1 MKILQLNIWHG
12 KLMWAITNL
21 INKYRPDIVCMQEV
35 QSLKGKSG
43 AMFFSVEEISK
54 LTNLNNSFFSGT
66 HSYRYMNRTAEFGNA
81 IISNQEFI
89 NKYSKFTYGNF
100 IENGDCVTDELL
112 SRLFQHTTIEFS
124 NEQLNIINY
133 HGYFDPAGK
142 QGSPLAT
149 SHLEQISRYIEDLTG
164 PVVLCGDFNLAPT
177 SPSLKPFSYLDNQSV
192 IAKLQCTYQSPA
204 LSNQTDVC
212 DYILTRGVKVKSFK
226 MLNEIA
232 SDHKA
237 LLIEI

>member
-21 INKYRPDIVCMQEV
+21 INKYQPDIVCMQEV
-35 QSLKGKSG
+35 QSLNGESG
-43 AMFFSVEEISK
+43 AMFFSVEEISR

-66 HSYRYMNRTAEFGNA
+66 HSYSYMNRTAEFGNA

-89 NKYSKFTYGNF
+89 SKYSEFTYGNYTK
-100 IENGDCVTDELL
+100 NGDCVTDELL
-112 SRLFQHTTIEFS
+112 SRLFQHTTIPFGD
-124 NEQLNIINY
+124 EQLNIINY
-133 HGYFDPAGK
+133 HGFYDPACK
-142 QGSPLAT
+142 QGSPAAT
-149 SHLEQISRYIEDLTG
+149 AHMKQISRYTDTLVG
-164 PVVLCGDFNLAPT
+164 PVVFCGDFNLAPT
-177 SPSLKPFSYLDNQSV
+177 SPSLKPFGGLDNQSV
-192 IAKLQCTYQSPA
+192 MAKLQCTYQSPT

-212 DYILTRGVKVKSFK
+212 DYILTRGVRVKSFK